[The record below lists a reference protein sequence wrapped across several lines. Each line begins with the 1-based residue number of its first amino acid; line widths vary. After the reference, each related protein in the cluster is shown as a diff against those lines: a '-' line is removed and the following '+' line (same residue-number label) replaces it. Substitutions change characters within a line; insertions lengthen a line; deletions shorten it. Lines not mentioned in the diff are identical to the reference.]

1 MLSWRRRQRLGTLS
15 RQGYKMLF
23 FSNLMILMSF
33 GLSYAWALARVVRLG
48 RSAPLIAK
56 TGDVLILGKELQQGR
71 ADDEFRRRLNRGSEL
86 YRHQG
91 IQRLIILGGK
101 TSKDGPSEAHAGREV
116 LLSLGIPDEV
126 IVLEE
131 RSRHTLENL
140 RNARDLLEKEGCQKR
155 IGLISSR
162 YHLARS
168 QSMAEGLGLR
178 VTVIA
183 AEAETNS
190 GKPGALCLEAYL
202 YHWYLVGH
210 FMAHHMNDQSSI
222 DQIS

>member
-1 MLSWRRRQRLGTLS
+1 MLL
-15 RQGYKMLF
+15 

-33 GLSYAWALARVVRLG
+33 GLSYVWVLLRIVRQG
-48 RSAPLIAK
+48 RNAPTK
-56 TGDVLILGKELQQGR
+56 SYSQDVLILGKELQDGK
-71 ADDEFRRRLNRGSEL
+71 ADDEFRRRLNRGAEL
-86 YRHQG
+86 YFKQG
-91 IQRLIILGGK
+91 IQRLILLGGR
-101 TSKDGPSEAHAGREV
+101 TSPDGPSEAEVGRDV
-116 LLSLGIPDEV
+116 LLSLGVPDSV

-140 RNARDLLEKEGCQKR
+140 RNARDLLKQGYQKR

-168 QSMAEGLGLR
+168 QSMAKGLGLR
-178 VTVIA
+178 VELIA
-183 AEAETNS
+183 AETEANFS
-190 GKPGALCLEAYL
+190 KPGALFMEAYL

-210 FMAHHMNDQSSI
+210 FMAHHMKDQSSI

>member
-1 MLSWRRRQRLGTLS
+1 MLSWRRRQRLGALS
-15 RQGYKMLF
+15 RQGYKMLLL
-23 FSNLMILMSF
+23 SNLMILMSF
-33 GLSYAWALARVVRLG
+33 GLSYASALVRIVRLG
-48 RSAPLIAK
+48 RNAPMVAH
-56 TGDVLILGKELQQGR
+56 TQDVLILGKQLQNGR
-71 ADDEFRRRLNRGSEL
+71 ADNEFYRRLTRGSEL

-91 IQRLIILGGK
+91 VQRLILLGGR
-101 TSKDGPSEAHAGREV
+101 TSQEGPSEAEVGRDV
-116 LLSLGIPDEV
+116 LLSLGVPDSV

-140 RNARDLLEKEGCQKR
+140 RNARDLLGKGYQKQ

-168 QSMAEGLGLR
+168 QSMAECLGLR
-178 VTVIA
+178 VEVIA
-183 AEAETNS
+183 AEAEANFC
-190 GKPGALCLEAYL
+190 KPGVLFLEAYL

-210 FMAHHMNDQSSI
+210 FMAHRMNDQSSI